1 MFSKN
6 KNILFHNHSTIIKI
20 RKLPLVQCNCCRP
33 YSDFTNCTSNVL
45 NRKNKFYITLCV
57 HLSCL
62 FSVLWSVAVGYY
74 CVFVFY
80 DLWWYLMR
88 IGQLFLEFPQ
98 YGFVCCC
105 FMIRFR
111 SCIFGR
117 TTPEVILCPLEA
129 HDVHLSH

>member
-6 KNILFHNHSTIIKI
+6 KDIFLYNHSTIIKI
-20 RKLPLVQCNCCRP
+20 RKLTLVQYNCCRP

-45 NRKNKFYITLCV
+45 NRINFTL
-57 HLSCL
+57 HFAFTLSCL

-74 CVFVFY
+74 CVLVFY

-98 YGFVCCC
+98 CGFVCCC

-117 TTPEVILCPLEA
+117 NAPEVILCPLEA
-129 HDVHLSH
+129 HAVRLSH